1 MVRLRQRETG
11 RVLVV
16 ANTHITC
23 NFECPDTQLAQ
34 ASEPPARFDVKT
46 LARAARA
53 DAKDVDGFVCG
64 GGAFSDWSFWPLIF
78 SPCFSSHISF
88 FAFYLTVSSLPPRQS
103 KDQPSLSSARS
114 RWRCCCAG
122 WRASPPAPT
131 A

>member
-46 LARAARA
+46 LARAARRIRMALLGGA
-53 DAKDVDGFVCG
+53 DAKDVDGFCVRG
-64 GGAFSDWSFWPLIF
+64 RG
-78 SPCFSSHISF
+78 
-88 FAFYLTVSSLPPRQS
+88 LP
-103 KDQPSLSSARS
+103 
-114 RWRCCCAG
+114 
-122 WRASPPAPT
+122 
-131 A
+131 